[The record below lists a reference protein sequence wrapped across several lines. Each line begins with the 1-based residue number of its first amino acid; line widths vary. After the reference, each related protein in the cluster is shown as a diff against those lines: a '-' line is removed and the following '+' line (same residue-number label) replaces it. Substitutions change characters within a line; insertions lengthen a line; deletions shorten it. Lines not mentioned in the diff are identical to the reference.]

1 MQMNLNKSWIDN
13 MNNLCQ
19 MFLMPVM
26 LVLLFLYNT
35 IVNSWVGGR
44 IETLQN
50 LLAIMI
56 LCVFVCNIFSS
67 PKKNI
72 LGWFKDNKLV
82 FFYFVVRLIS
92 LMQSGFEYS
101 VIRSIFFEA
110 FILICITDNLVL
122 QNRMTYIKLFASLQ
136 LVFSLLS
143 LGMYYSMNMFSD
155 SYTTMLYNWT
165 NLEKCQNALLFGN
178 PNTAGIMAG
187 FGIVVAIIC
196 YKRQLCNNK
205 LVIAYGLF
213 NVVALVLFGCR
224 SADVGIIAVI
234 LVSIAIRDGAVMKKF
249 TYIAL
254 IGAAASTM
262 LLYGVMAMEGGINSL
277 EMSDLELKINSLSTG
292 RYLIWNECAVEQQDS
307 FIFGEGSLRAEQEE
321 RQEQFNGT
329 AWELEE
335 AAKLGP
341 HNGYIG
347 MISATGITGLL
358 LFILIMLDKIRK
370 SKNIDNHW
378 ALILIYIFVINCF
391 ESLFILNRFFTCF
404 FMLYIL
410 ASESDDRKR
419 LY

>member
-1 MQMNLNKSWIDN
+1 MNVDKSWIDDL
-13 MNNLCQ
+13 NNICQ
-19 MFLMPVM
+19 KYLMPVM

-35 IVNSWVGGR
+35 IVNTWVEGR

-50 LLAIMI
+50 LLAIVIM
-56 LCVFVCNIFSS
+56 CVFVCNILKN
-67 PKKNI
+67 PKINI
-72 LGWFKDNKLV
+72 PSWIENNKLV
-82 FFYFVVRLIS
+82 FLYFVVRLIS
-92 LMQSGFEYS
+92 LIQSEFDYS
-101 VIRSIFFEA
+101 VIRSVFFEA
-110 FILICITDNLVL
+110 FLLVCITDNLVL

-213 NVVALVLFGCR
+213 NAVALVLFGCR
-224 SADVGIIAVI
+224 SADVGIIAIIIVTI
-234 LVSIAIRDGAVMKKF
+234 ITRDGAVMKKL
-249 TYIAL
+249 TYFAL
-254 IGAAASTM
+254 AGAVALTM
-262 LLYGVMAMEGGINSL
+262 LLYGVMAMEGGINNL
-277 EMSDLELKINSLSTG
+277 EMSDLELRINSLSSG

-307 FIFGEGSLRAEQEE
+307 FIFGEGSLKVEQKE
-321 RQEQFNGT
+321 RQLLFVDKSY
-329 AWELEE
+329 EL
-335 AAKLGP
+335 AHASSFGP

-347 MISATGITGLL
+347 MISATGIAGLI
-358 LFILIMLDKIRK
+358 LFILIMLGKIRK

-410 ASESDDRKR
+410 TSESDDRKR